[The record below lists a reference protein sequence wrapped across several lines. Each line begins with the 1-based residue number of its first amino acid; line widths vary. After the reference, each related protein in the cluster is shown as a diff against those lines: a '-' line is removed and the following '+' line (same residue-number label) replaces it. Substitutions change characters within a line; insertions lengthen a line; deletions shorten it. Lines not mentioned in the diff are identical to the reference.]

1 MFVRAQGT
9 AMVRVMAQGKF
20 DIVHPGH
27 LHYLRESA
35 ALGDEL
41 VVVVARDDRVREFT
55 DLYMDEESR
64 RQVIEA
70 LEMVDSAVLG
80 SEGSVYDSVEEI
92 QPDVITLGYDQ
103 AWDPEDL
110 AAELAA
116 RGFGDVD
123 VVRVGP
129 AEDVAIESSTSV
141 RREVKRREG
150 PGAMEWVAN
159 SADEG

>member
-1 MFVRAQGT
+1 MYVGTQGT

-41 VVVVARDDRVREFT
+41 YVVVARDQRVKDRT

-70 LEMVDSAVLG
+70 LEVVDVAILG
-80 SEGSVYDSVEEI
+80 SEGSVFDSVERVG
-92 QPDVITLGYDQ
+92 PDVITLGHDQ
-103 AWDPEDL
+103 TWD
-110 AAELAA
+110 AERL
-116 RGFGDVD
+116 REQLEEHGFPDVE
-123 VVRVGP
+123 VVEIGP
-129 AEDVAIESSTSV
+129 AEGVAIESSSTV
-141 RREVKRREG
+141 REEVKRREG
-150 PGAMEWVAN
+150 PGAMESVAD
-159 SADEG
+159 SAEDG

>member
-1 MFVRAQGT
+1 MCVHAQVA

-41 VVVVARDDRVREFT
+41 YVVVARDDRVSERT

-70 LEMVDSAVLG
+70 LEMVDAAVLG
-80 SEGSVYDSVEEI
+80 SEGSVFDSVERI
-92 QPDVITLGYDQ
+92 GPDVITLGHDQ
-103 AWDPEDL
+103 TWDEEKLEEQL
-110 AAELAA
+110 AEH
-116 RGFGDVD
+116 GFPDVE
-123 VVRVGP
+123 VVRIGP
-129 AEDVAIESSTSV
+129 AEDVTIDSSSTV
-141 RREVKRREG
+141 REEVRRREG
-150 PGAMEWVAN
+150 AGALESVAD
-159 SADEG
+159 SAEDT

>member
-1 MFVRAQGT
+1 MYVRAQGA

-41 VVVVARDDRVREFT
+41 YVVVARDERVRERT

-70 LEMVDSAVLG
+70 LEMVDVAYLG
-80 SEGSVYDSVEEI
+80 SEGSVFDSVERVD
-92 QPDVITLGYDQ
+92 PDVITLGHDQ
-103 AWDPEDL
+103 TWDAGKLEEQL
-110 AAELAA
+110 AEH
-116 RGFGDVD
+116 GFPDVE
-123 VVRVGP
+123 VVEIGP
-129 AEDVAIESSTSV
+129 AEGVPIHSSSTV
-141 RREVKRREG
+141 REEVRRREG
-150 PGAMEWVAN
+150 PGALESVAD
-159 SADEG
+159 SAEDG